1 MSFWQNVENELLYK
15 NMSREE
21 LAEKASFAV
30 SGISLGL
37 SHDSIPYADVAVR
50 IANVLDVSVEYL
62 ITGQDSH
69 TIPKEETAIIQ
80 HINSDLQKLDKYDL
94 ESVLLMINRLAQK
107 QTANSS

>member
-1 MSFWQNVENELLYK
+1 MSFWQNVENELNYK
-15 NMSREE
+15 NMTRKE

-62 ITGQDSH
+62 VTGQDSH
-69 TIPKEETAIIQ
+69 TIPKENSAIIQ
-80 HINSDLQKLDKYDL
+80 HINSDLRKLDKYDL
-94 ESVLLMINRLAQK
+94 ETISLITNRLAEK
-107 QTANSS
+107 KLD